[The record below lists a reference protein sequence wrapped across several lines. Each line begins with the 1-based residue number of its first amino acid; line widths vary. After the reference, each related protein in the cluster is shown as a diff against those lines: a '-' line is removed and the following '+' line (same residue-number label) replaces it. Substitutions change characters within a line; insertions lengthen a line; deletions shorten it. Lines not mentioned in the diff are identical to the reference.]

1 MSIQQNSND
10 DRSNSLLKL
19 LFNLIKKP
27 DQEQRALI
35 LEGCKQF
42 AKQGG
47 LDRSNN
53 ELLPLIWENIN
64 SKHEE
69 IRCLVAES
77 CAFQSVL
84 FFNYRLYWMLYATDE
99 TIERSSKVL

>member
-53 ELLPLIWENIN
+53 ELLPQIWENIK

-77 CAFQSVL
+77 CDILAPFISVIIL
-84 FFNYRLYWMLYATDE
+84 SLSLSRLV
-99 TIERSSKVL
+99 RK

>member
-1 MSIQQNSND
+1 M
-10 DRSNSLLKL
+10 LKL
-19 LFNLIKKP
+19 LFNLIKKT
-27 DQEQRALI
+27 DQEQRALK

-53 ELLPLIWENIN
+53 ELLPQIWENIN

-77 CAFQSVL
+77 CAILAPFISVSLLSLSSSEKIFSL
-84 FFNYRLYWMLYATDE
+84 FLF
-99 TIERSSKVL
+99 